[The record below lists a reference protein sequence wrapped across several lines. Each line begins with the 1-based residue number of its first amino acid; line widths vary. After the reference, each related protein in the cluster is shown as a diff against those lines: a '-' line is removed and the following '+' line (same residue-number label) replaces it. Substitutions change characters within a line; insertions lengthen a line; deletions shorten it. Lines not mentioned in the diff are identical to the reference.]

1 MVVVLYAVASAM
13 VLGGAAAA
21 IHGYGIIM
29 VERGWTLVIAGA
41 VLASGGAVLAGVA
54 QLGSRVAAI
63 QRDTARLW
71 ERFAR
76 LDPSAVPA
84 SPTVSPAPLSLA
96 PRGPVDMAD
105 AAVEPAPEEPAPKA
119 GLADPTAA
127 PAAEQPAS
135 GRTRPKVAA
144 APQPLLSETPL
155 RGTTEPGDAPDERPA
170 PAAEASRND
179 GRPEPSD
186 KPTVVGTYDS
196 GGNHYVMFSD
206 GSIEADTPNG
216 MFRFASL
223 DELKDFIASGGESGA
238 APA

>member
-21 IHGYGIIM
+21 TYGYGIIM

-76 LDPSAVPA
+76 LDPSALPA

-105 AAVEPAPEEPAPKA
+105 AAVEPAREEPPPEAS
-119 GLADPTAA
+119 LADPTAA

-144 APQPLLSETPL
+144 APEPLMSDVPL

-170 PAAEASRND
+170 PAAVAARND
-179 GRPEPSD
+179 GRPASD

-216 MFRFASL
+216 VFRFASL

>member
-1 MVVVLYAVASAM
+1 MIVVLYAVASAM

-71 ERFAR
+71 ERFGR
-76 LDPSAVPA
+76 LDPAALPT

-96 PRGPVDMAD
+96 PRGPVDLAD
-105 AAVEPAPEEPAPKA
+105 APVDPAPEA
-119 GLADPTAA
+119 GMAEPTAS
-127 PAAEQPAS
+127 PAAEHPAS
-135 GRTRPKVAA
+135 GRTRPKVAVV
-144 APQPLLSETPL
+144 PEPLLSDVPL
-155 RGTTEPGDAPDERPA
+155 RGTTGPGDAPDERPA

-179 GRPEPSD
+179 APPEPSD
-186 KPTVVGTYDS
+186 KPAVVGTYDS

-206 GSIEADTPNG
+206 GSIEADTPTG
-216 MFRFASL
+216 VFRFASL